1 LGKKSNLKEAT
12 AIFVEETKGSYIPY
26 FLETAKA
33 KDEEETFVKLE
44 GIDSKEAAARFTAKQ
59 VWLLDADFRQ
69 LAGKDAPISLLG
81 YEVITDED
89 ENLGPIEE
97 VIEQF
102 SLQKVTFRTYMG
114 LFLFPVTLMLFY
126 SDYITNFII
135 YSIIIILLTI
145 NLLAYFISLKIYQNF
160 IFSKFFYFILYLCAL
175 EIAPYY
181 FIYYLITKN

>member
-1 LGKKSNLKEAT
+1 MKEYIHIGKLVAVFGVKGELILKHSLGKKSNLKEAT

-33 KDEEETFVKLE
+33 KDEEETFIKLE

-97 VIEQF
+97 VIEQPHQV
-102 SLQKVTFRTYMG
+102 LLR
-114 LFLFPVTLMLFY
+114 VTLEGNEALIPLHAETLDKIDRVAHKVY
-126 SDYITNFII
+126 VTLPDGLLDI
-135 YSIIIILLTI
+135 YRGL
-145 NLLAYFISLKIYQNF
+145 
-160 IFSKFFYFILYLCAL
+160 
-175 EIAPYY
+175 
-181 FIYYLITKN
+181 

>member
-1 LGKKSNLKEAT
+1 MKEYIHIGKLVAVFGVKGELILKHSLGKKSNLKEAS

-44 GIDSKEAAARFTAKQ
+44 GVNSKEAAARFTAKP
-59 VWLLDADFRQ
+59 VWLLDADFRK

-97 VIEQF
+97 VIEQPHQV
-102 SLQKVTFRTYMG
+102 LLRVTLEGNEALIPLHAETLDKIDRVAQKVY
-114 LFLFPVTLMLFY
+114 VTLPDGLL
-126 SDYITNFII
+126 DI
-135 YSIIIILLTI
+135 YRGL
-145 NLLAYFISLKIYQNF
+145 
-160 IFSKFFYFILYLCAL
+160 
-175 EIAPYY
+175 
-181 FIYYLITKN
+181 

>member
-1 LGKKSNLKEAT
+1 MKEYIHIGKLVAVFGVKGELILKHSLGKKSNLKEAS

-33 KDEEETFVKLE
+33 KDEEETFIKLE
-44 GIDSKEAAARFTAKQ
+44 GISSKEAAARFTAKP

-97 VIEQF
+97 VIEQPHQV
-102 SLQKVTFRTYMG
+102 LLRVTLEGNEALIPLHAETLDKIDRVAQKVY
-114 LFLFPVTLMLFY
+114 VTLPDGLL
-126 SDYITNFII
+126 DI
-135 YSIIIILLTI
+135 YRGL
-145 NLLAYFISLKIYQNF
+145 
-160 IFSKFFYFILYLCAL
+160 
-175 EIAPYY
+175 
-181 FIYYLITKN
+181 